1 MAISPLIPY
10 PSYEE
15 LIRDIEEIRELFYSF
30 DYPTRRCYICGAK
43 NPGQKEERCR
53 GACTPEEAA
62 SDPVGD
68 LTMDTPYLAIVRPD
82 GTIEYLK
89 EVEVYEATPNGFVR
103 RASRVCPESYERK
116 PNPNQ
121 RRISARLATEGM
133 DSPCNPKG
141 DTQRG
146 DKPT

>member
-1 MAISPLIPY
+1 MATSLSIQFQNS
-10 PSYEE
+10 EE
-15 LIRDIEEIRELFYSF
+15 TWRLLNELYNDEFF
-30 DYPTRRCYICGAK
+30 RNNFNRCYICGAK
-43 NPGQKEERCR
+43 NPGQKDERCR

-68 LTMDTPYLAIVRPD
+68 VTMDTFFAVVHPD

-103 RASRVCPESYERK
+103 RASRVNPSSYERQS
-116 PNPNQ
+116 NPNQ
-121 RRISARLATEGM
+121 RGVSVRLATEGM
-133 DSPCNPKG
+133 DSPCNPRG

-146 DKPT
+146 DKTT